1 MTRPHSLF
9 NPYHHPIRLTTNY
22 HHLLPLATLIGLTVT
37 RPTSVHSPSTDQLIH
52 HGADS
57 PAHHSIG
64 LQWVIRLQ
72 RNTNSPAAE
81 RERMIEVLTDAYMTR
96 ESFATRC
103 MTGQTDLPDKD
114 FLELW
119 SEEKIVIHILMT
131 SLVCFFLE
139 HHEAWVGEVD
149 GTIQGVALYV
159 PPGRDFMRK

>member
-1 MTRPHSLF
+1 
-9 NPYHHPIRLTTNY
+9 
-22 HHLLPLATLIGLTVT
+22 
-37 RPTSVHSPSTDQLIH
+37 
-52 HGADS
+52 
-57 PAHHSIG
+57 
-64 LQWVIRLQ
+64 
-72 RNTNSPAAE
+72 
-81 RERMIEVLTDAYMTR
+81 MIEVLTDAYMTR
-96 ESFATRC
+96 ESHVCHPMCPQSDIT
-103 MTGQTDLPDKD
+103 DKD

>member
-1 MTRPHSLF
+1 
-9 NPYHHPIRLTTNY
+9 
-22 HHLLPLATLIGLTVT
+22 
-37 RPTSVHSPSTDQLIH
+37 
-52 HGADS
+52 
-57 PAHHSIG
+57 
-64 LQWVIRLQ
+64 
-72 RNTNSPAAE
+72 
-81 RERMIEVLTDAYMTR
+81 MIEVLTDAYMTR
-96 ESFATRC
+96 KSCLPPSR
-103 MTGQTDLPDKD
+103 MHTDITDKD

>member
-1 MTRPHSLF
+1 
-9 NPYHHPIRLTTNY
+9 
-22 HHLLPLATLIGLTVT
+22 
-37 RPTSVHSPSTDQLIH
+37 
-52 HGADS
+52 
-57 PAHHSIG
+57 
-64 LQWVIRLQ
+64 
-72 RNTNSPAAE
+72 
-81 RERMIEVLTDAYMTR
+81 MIEVLTDAYMTR
-96 ESFATRC
+96 KSRRVRHPMHGSDIT
-103 MTGQTDLPDKD
+103 TDKD